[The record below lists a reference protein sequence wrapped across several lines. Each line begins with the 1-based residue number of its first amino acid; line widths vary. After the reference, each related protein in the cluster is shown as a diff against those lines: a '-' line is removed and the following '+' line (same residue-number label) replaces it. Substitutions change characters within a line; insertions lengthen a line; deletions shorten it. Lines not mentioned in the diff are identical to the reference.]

1 MYRTGVSLMGP
12 DTARRDMRLFK
23 ENKIYA
29 YAFCVYALNALFL
42 LQHSVR
48 KSTPTHK
55 LPAFSVLVLQCIC
68 MLLIAVIAFAAIRK
82 TSNAVEKTVLVLT
95 GIICLLFLLN
105 VISQL
110 GFSWASFPFSHVVFV
125 SISCAAA
132 LLAGWRALEVTT
144 SFRRNSSV
152 S

>member
-1 MYRTGVSLMGP
+1 
-12 DTARRDMRLFK
+12 
-23 ENKIYA
+23 
-29 YAFCVYALNALFL
+29 
-42 LQHSVR
+42 
-48 KSTPTHK
+48 
-55 LPAFSVLVLQCIC
+55 
-68 MLLIAVIAFAAIRK
+68 
-82 TSNAVEKTVLVLT
+82 VLVLT

-110 GFSWASFPFSHVVFV
+110 GSSWASFPFSHVVFV

-132 LLAGWRALEVTT
+132 LLAGWRAREVTT

>member
-1 MYRTGVSLMGP
+1 LHRTGVSLISP
-12 DTARRDMRLFK
+12 DTTWRGMRLFK
-23 ENKIYA
+23 ENKMYV

-42 LQHSVR
+42 LLHSVG

-55 LPAFSVLVLQCIC
+55 LPAFSVLVPQCVC

-82 TSNAVEKTVLVLT
+82 TSSAVEKTVLVLT
-95 GIICLLFLLN
+95 GILCLLFLFN
-105 VISQL
+105 VVSQL

-132 LLAGWRALEVTT
+132 LLAGWRALEIAA